1 MNLVLGKNRS
11 TLQAVLLE
19 QKVLNRHVSLVGQ
32 TGSGKTVGLKVL
44 IEEAALAGIP
54 SVVMDVQGDLSQL
67 IIGVNP
73 EDVAANGGDAER
85 AQRFADSVEIR
96 VWTPVRSKGLPICLN
111 PFVAP
116 SDDLDEEQK
125 ISSWDMMAAGFT
137 SIAGFNLTKPDGA
150 EIKSYLVTLIELAS
164 RAGMLPR
171 NFYELA
177 DLVEVPHRLRRA
189 SGLSGVDF
197 DNRVANLITDSARE
211 KLARRFRGQ
220 ETGVN
225 HLLFTLG
232 TPLDFDTMS
241 TPCQEGK
248 VPINIVYMNTLSSE
262 DLKQNFLLEV
272 GRRLYDWTIRQKP
285 KGDETKLVFAV
296 DEVHPFMPPYPK
308 NPPPKVILEMLAKQ
322 GRKFGLCCM
331 FATQNLSSVDY
342 KIFGQAQT
350 LCIGQFTKPQDI
362 KKVKDLLTIGHAKN
376 TGLAEELPKLKP
388 GEFQIVSNLAF
399 DEPQQVKFRWL
410 YSTHQSGT
418 MSEDEIEGYITP
430 EMRACIEA
438 ISKGEKMGVD
448 LPPVNPDKE
457 IDVEDVEDET
467 VETLEEFE
475 DSIDDHEVESDD
487 DDSFEMNLL
496 GGFTLLKDSRD
507 PLSVMLG
514 VTNILTTLVL
524 LWSSYHVGAYS
535 IQNDIVSIP
544 LLLGLGVSMLAAG
557 VLISEILADGELAVI
572 KKIRQR
578 ARPLQYLSLLWLWI
592 LWFLLISE
600 EIPLE
605 KLITPVEV
613 VQTMMTAFVILEFSH
628 RITVGKIVLP
638 KGNTLKS
645 LFQSSV
651 SSVKTIVTTT
661 ELNQLRDSSEQLF
674 SSFRLVLDGVVA
686 MTILSLLTDWNVIE
700 ILSTESWLMRLLA
713 IYAAMF
719 ISQIITRARS

>member
-1 MNLVLGKNRS
+1 
-11 TLQAVLLE
+11 
-19 QKVLNRHVSLVGQ
+19 
-32 TGSGKTVGLKVL
+32 
-44 IEEAALAGIP
+44 
-54 SVVMDVQGDLSQL
+54 
-67 IIGVNP
+67 
-73 EDVAANGGDAER
+73 
-85 AQRFADSVEIR
+85 
-96 VWTPVRSKGLPICLN
+96 
-111 PFVAP
+111 
-116 SDDLDEEQK
+116 
-125 ISSWDMMAAGFT
+125 
-137 SIAGFNLTKPDGA
+137 
-150 EIKSYLVTLIELAS
+150 
-164 RAGMLPR
+164 
-171 NFYELA
+171 
-177 DLVEVPHRLRRA
+177 
-189 SGLSGVDF
+189 
-197 DNRVANLITDSARE
+197 
-211 KLARRFRGQ
+211 
-220 ETGVN
+220 
-225 HLLFTLG
+225 
-232 TPLDFDTMS
+232 
-241 TPCQEGK
+241 
-248 VPINIVYMNTLSSE
+248 
-262 DLKQNFLLEV
+262 
-272 GRRLYDWTIRQKP
+272 
-285 KGDETKLVFAV
+285 
-296 DEVHPFMPPYPK
+296 MPPYPK

-448 LPPVNPDKE
+448 LPPMDSDDE
-457 IDVEDVEDET
+457 SDVEKAEDEAL
-467 VETLEEFE
+467 ETLEESE
-475 DSIDDHEVESDD
+475 ESIDDAEVESD

-651 SSVKTIVTTT
+651 SSVKTVVTTT

-700 ILSTESWLMRLLA
+700 ILSTRSWLMRLLA